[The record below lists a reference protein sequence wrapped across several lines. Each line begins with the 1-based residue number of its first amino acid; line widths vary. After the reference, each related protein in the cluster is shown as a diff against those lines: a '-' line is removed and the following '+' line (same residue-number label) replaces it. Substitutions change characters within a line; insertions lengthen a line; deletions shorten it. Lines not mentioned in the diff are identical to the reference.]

1 MDISNLNS
9 MYADYLSTT
18 TATTES
24 ATKLESTLATDQSDA
39 SDEKLMDV
47 CKQFESYFLEQVF
60 KEMKKTVP
68 EEEYSSTSVSTRLD
82 YFEDQAIQTL
92 ASQSTD
98 KNSLGLAQMLF
109 EQMKRNYDI

>member
-9 MYADYLSTT
+9 KYADYLSTT

-24 ATKLESTLATDQSDA
+24 AKKLDSMLAADQSDA
-39 SDEKLMDV
+39 SDKQLMDV
-47 CKQFESYFLEQVF
+47 CKQFESYFLEQIF
-60 KEMKKTVP
+60 KEMKKTIP

-92 ASQSTD
+92 AAQSTD
-98 KNSLGLAQMLF
+98 KNSLGLAQTLF
-109 EQMKRNYDI
+109 DQMKRNYDI

>member
-24 ATKLESTLATDQSDA
+24 EKKLDSMLAADQSDA
-39 SDEKLMDV
+39 SDKELMDV
-47 CKQFESYFLEQVF
+47 CKQFESYFLEQIF
-60 KEMKKTVP
+60 KEMKKTIP
-68 EEEYSSTSVSTRLD
+68 EEKYSSTSVSTRLD
-82 YFEDQAIQTL
+82 FFEDQAIQTL
-92 ASQSTD
+92 AAQSTD

-109 EQMKRNYDI
+109 DQMKRNYDI